1 MRLVNLNLGEFYFD
15 NQAPPNGSAASLPGR
30 GIFATLVLW
39 RERARQRA
47 ELARLDHRARKDIGL
62 SEADVWR
69 EVRKAPWE
77 A

>member
-1 MRLVNLNLGEFYFD
+1 MRLVNLNVGEFYFH
-15 NQAPPNGSAASLPGR
+15 NQPPPRGSLAPQPVQ
-30 GIFATLVLW
+30 GIFATLTLW

-47 ELARLDHRARKDIGL
+47 ELARLDRRALKDIGM

-77 A
+77 S